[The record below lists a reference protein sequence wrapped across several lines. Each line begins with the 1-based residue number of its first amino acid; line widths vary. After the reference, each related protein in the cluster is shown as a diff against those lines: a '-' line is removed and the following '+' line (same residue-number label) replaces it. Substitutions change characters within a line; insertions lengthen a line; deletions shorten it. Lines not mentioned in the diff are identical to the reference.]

1 MSVNA
6 FFDAYSGVQNALG
19 DPRGDAER
27 RRQQEIQNAMQQRQ
41 MQMREFEFSQQQ
53 QEAQRAAA
61 ARQLDATKNQW
72 LFEARTKGAKPRPT
86 MGAPLM
92 PMASPQIAAQGQ
104 AAPMAVSG
112 APIVPQAPAVDPAT
126 GRQIEQVTVTG
137 TQRMPVP
144 PQEDVNMAIMR
155 RAWDEN
161 NTAIFNEYFDI
172 VRSNMSEQEKAA
184 RQQIAVI
191 AGELENEPDENLAN
205 AVVQAMQQFNIDPDT
220 TNIDE
225 YLDDP
230 SRLRRA
236 IALERALGAPQKSAE
251 ANVDVMAYGRKQQL
265 EKQFGPLIEVDG
277 GDKIYLV
284 DGNNKVVSSFVKGVS
299 AETRFKEGAAT
310 GRTKINAARPVLEFN
325 PSMFGEG
332 GEQGQPNQVGPWT
345 AYQGQPR

>member
-6 FFDAYSGVQNALG
+6 FYDAFGATQNALG

-27 RRQQEIQNAMQQRQ
+27 RRQQEMQNAMQQRQ
-41 MQMREFEFSQQQ
+41 MQMREFQFGQEQ
-53 QEAQRAAA
+53 QEAQRAEQERQRV
-61 ARQLDATKNQW
+61 ARTNQW
-72 LFEARTKGAKPRPT
+72 LFEQRTKGAKPRPA
-86 MGAPLM
+86 MGAPSM
-92 PMASPQIAAQGQ
+92 PMVNPQMAAQGQ
-104 AAPMAVSG
+104 AAPMAIGG
-112 APIVPQAPAVDPAT
+112 APIAPQAQAVDPAS
-126 GRQIEQVTVTG
+126 GRQVEQVTVTG

-155 RAWDEN
+155 RAYDAN
-161 NTAIFNEYFDI
+161 DVTTFNEYFDI
-172 VRSNMSEQEKAA
+172 VRANMSEQEKAA

-205 AVVQAMQQFNIDPDT
+205 AVIQAMQQFNIDPDT

-230 SRLRRA
+230 PRLRRA

-265 EKQFGPLIEVDG
+265 EKQYGPLIEVDG

-284 DGNNKVVSSFVKGVS
+284 DGNNRVVDTIVKGIS

-310 GRTKINAARPVLEFN
+310 GRNNNDNATSAANSKRAAAAKDKDDGTVPTVVSIRE
-325 PSMFGEG
+325 
-332 GEQGQPNQVGPWT
+332 VK
-345 AYQGQPR
+345 